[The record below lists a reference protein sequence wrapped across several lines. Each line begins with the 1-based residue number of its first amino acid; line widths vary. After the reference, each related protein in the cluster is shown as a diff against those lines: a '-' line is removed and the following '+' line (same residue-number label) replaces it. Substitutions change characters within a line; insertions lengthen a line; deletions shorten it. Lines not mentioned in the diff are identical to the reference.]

1 MGCLDVQRIVTKRNG
16 HRLHGDS
23 WSTVCT
29 GFYEDLMEVY
39 VHASRAK
46 PMQRDQSTKSR
57 IGA

>member
-16 HRLHGDS
+16 HGLHGDS

-29 GFYEDLMEVY
+29 GVYEDY

-46 PMQRDQSTKSR
+46 PMQRDRSTKSR